1 MVKIQLTLLNV
12 SGHETIRV
20 MASRYRIKLF
30 VNENVWSFYQ
40 SNDI

>member
-12 SGHETIRV
+12 SGHDTIRV

-30 VNENVWSFYQ
+30 VNDKCMVFLSVK
-40 SNDI
+40 